1 MARAQVPFHAL
12 NAGEVSPDAL
22 MRVDLE
28 KMKLASETMDNVIPT
43 VLGPVQFRPGT
54 RYIGATEGNDKARL
68 IRFVGSATETA
79 LLEVTENG
87 LKVWRDDALVTIPS
101 VTTTITN
108 GLFNSA
114 LSSGWTDLSGTGA
127 TATVASGQLV
137 LTGGSFETARVR
149 NAITI
154 GTGDEN
160 TRHWVNIN
168 VAAGPVIF
176 RAGSTAGSDNR
187 IAETELGT
195 GYHMLSWV
203 PSTGTTYV
211 EFEVNQRLARKVEG
225 ISIAS
230 SGDLVVTTPWADA
243 DLVNIKTA
251 QSADVI
257 FAACDGYQPYQIE
270 RRDWYSWSCV
280 RYETSDGP
288 WRQPESKR
296 VTLTPGA
303 VSGITTLT
311 ASRALFRSS
320 LVGALFRL
328 THRRQYQDATL
339 TDSSQQSPPIKVI
352 GVKNDRDFI
361 LNISGTWTGEIWL
374 ERSFDDPDGE
384 YIKYHEFTTNQ
395 TNQTINDVTGTGSGP
410 SSDAN
415 NNQITYYRLAIANNV
430 AFTGSAVV
438 SLASKSGSQVGI
450 CRVLALTSST
460 VVDIEVIKPFS
471 RAEATDLWRESEWSD
486 FRGWPTAV
494 GLYEGRLWWGRGD
507 NIWGSGSDDFTN
519 FDPYE
524 EGDAAAISR
533 NIGAGP
539 VEGINWILPLSR
551 LVVGT
556 ALSEVVVRSSSLDEP
571 LTPANFAV
579 RSPSTRGSSS
589 VEPVSVDGSG
599 IFVQRNGRKI
609 YELIYDGSQSD
620 YVTNEVTRLNPEIME
635 GGCLSMAVQ
644 RHPDTR
650 IWFVKSD
657 GEIAVLTYEPKDSV
671 VGWSNVDIGGVV
683 EEVCSLPSGEADDIY
698 VVVRRTIDG
707 STVRYIEKFM
717 PEVDAIGATENWMA
731 DCATTGTLS
740 SGSPGPE
747 TTIGGL
753 DHLEGEDV
761 IVWSSTVAARRDQS
775 NMETVSG
782 GGITIP
788 VDITDAIV
796 GLPYTGRIKTVKLA
810 YASEAGTALSQKK
823 AVRHLGII
831 ARHIGLAGVQIGKT
845 FSKLY
850 SLPSTVR
857 GVETAST
864 DVQDDYDVDMAS
876 FDGGW
881 DTDSRVCIEFAAP
894 YPAKI
899 LGLVIDMETSDRV
912 K

>member
-28 KMKLASETMDNVIPT
+28 KMKLASEVMDNVIPT

-54 RYIGATEGNDKARL
+54 RYIGATEGSDKARL

-79 LLEVTENG
+79 LLEITENG
-87 LKVWRDDALVTIPS
+87 MRVWRDDALLVIPA
-101 VTTTITN
+101 VTTAITN
-108 GLFNSA
+108 GDF
-114 LSSGWTDLSGTGA
+114 SSSLATGWTDLSGTGA
-127 TATVASGQLV
+127 TATVSSGQLI

-154 GTGDEN
+154 PGGEEN
-160 TRHWVNIN
+160 IRHWVSIN
-168 VAAGPVIF
+168 VAAGPVLF
-176 RAGSTAGSDNR
+176 RAGSFTGSDNR

-203 PSTGTTYV
+203 PGTGTTYV

-225 ISIAS
+225 IAIAAAN
-230 SGDLVVTTPWADA
+230 DLIVTTPWGAS

-251 QSADVI
+251 QSADVV
-257 FAACDGYQPYQIE
+257 FCACDGYQPYQIE

-288 WRQPESKR
+288 WRQPDIKR
-296 VTLTPGA
+296 VTLTPA
-303 VSGITTLT
+303 ARSGITTLT
-311 ASRALFRSS
+311 ASRQLFKSTM
-320 LVGALFRL
+320 VGSLFRL
-328 THRRQYQDATL
+328 VHRRQYQEATL
-339 TDSSQQSPPIKVI
+339 TDSSQQTQPIKVF
-352 GVKNDRDFI
+352 GVKNDREFTV
-361 LNISGTWTGEIWL
+361 NISGTWTGEIWL
-374 ERSFDDPDGE
+374 ERAFDTEDGD
-384 YIKYHEFTTNQ
+384 YVKHHEFTSNQ
-395 TNQTINDVTGTGSGP
+395 SNVTVNDITGVGP
-410 SSDAN
+410 GPQDPAN
-415 NNQITYYRLAIANNV
+415 NNHVTYYRFAIANNV
-430 AFTGSAVV
+430 AFTGSADV
-438 SLASKSGSQVGI
+438 SLSTKNGSQVGI
-450 CRVLALTSST
+450 CRVLGYTSTT

-486 FRGWPTAV
+486 YRGWPTAV

-556 ALSEVVVRSSSLDEP
+556 ALSEVVIRSSSLDEP

-589 VEPVSVDGSG
+589 VEPVSVDGNA
-599 IFVQRNGRKI
+599 IFVQRNGRKV
-609 YELIYDGSQSD
+609 YELVYDGSQSD
-620 YVTNEVTRLNPEIME
+620 YASNEVSRLNPGIM
-635 GGCLSMAVQ
+635 GDACLSMAVQ

-657 GEIAVLTYEPKDSV
+657 GGIAVLTYEPKDAV

-683 EEVCSLPSGEADDIY
+683 EEVCSLPSDDADDIY
-698 VVVRRTIDG
+698 VVVRRTVDG
-707 STVRYIEKFM
+707 ATVRYIEKFM
-717 PEVDAIGATENWMA
+717 PETLAVGGDENWMA
-731 DCATTGTLS
+731 DCSIEVSQS
-740 SGSPGPE
+740 SS
-747 TTIGGL
+747 TTITGL
-753 DHLEGEDV
+753 GHLEGEDV
-761 IVWSSTVAARRDQS
+761 IVWSSTAAARRDQS
-775 NMETVSG
+775 SMATVSSG
-782 GGITIP
+782 SITVP
-788 VDITDAIV
+788 AAVTDAIV

-810 YASEAGTALSQKK
+810 YASEAGTAIGQRKS
-823 AVRHLGII
+823 VRRIGLI
-831 ARHIGLAGVQIGKT
+831 ARHIGLNGITVGKN
-845 FSKLY
+845 FDKLY
-850 SLPSTVR
+850 GLPSTVR
-857 GVETAST
+857 GAAVAST
-864 DVQDDYDVDMAS
+864 AVQDDYDADMTN

-881 DTDSRVCIEFAAP
+881 DADSRVCINFEAP
-894 YPAKI
+894 YSAKI
-899 LGLVIDMETSDRV
+899 LGLVVEMETSDRV